1 LTLTAGCGEETVDRR
16 SPGAV
21 VATNEPVVSHRKV
34 VAGSNRSF
42 GLVFSAFFFLMGAG
56 PAVFGGS
63 IHGWAILLA
72 GLFLPAALL
81 APRILS
87 PLNAVWFKI
96 GLALHHVV
104 TPVIM
109 AFLYYGAI
117 VPTGLLLKML
127 GKDVLRLKRDATAT
141 TYWISREPPGP
152 APGSMDKQF

>member
-1 LTLTAGCGEETVDRR
+1 VKKPLIGDHQGGVLE
-16 SPGAV
+16 
-21 VATNEPVVSHRKV
+21 TNEPIVSHRKV
-34 VAGSNRSF
+34 LAGSNRSF
-42 GLVFSAFFFLMGAG
+42 GLVFSALFFLLGAG
-56 PAVFGGS
+56 PAAFGGS
-63 IHGWAILLA
+63 ARGWAIVLA
-72 GLFLPAALL
+72 GLFLAVALL
-81 APRILS
+81 APRILG

-152 APGSMDKQF
+152 GPGSMDKQF